1 MFKNFFFMSMFMQI
15 ELHSTPQNPSKFL
28 LFFSRYKDDL
38 SEPIVKRQRVI
49 KKKNSFHKEMIDK
62 ETYLTLD
69 MKETKK
75 EIF

>member
-1 MFKNFFFMSMFMQI
+1 MQI
-15 ELHSTPQNPSKFL
+15 ELHSTPQNPQKFL
-28 LFFSRYKDDL
+28 PFFSRYKDDL

-49 KKKNSFHKEMIDK
+49 KKKNSFYKEMIDK